1 GLTRQTYLDA
11 FSAAQF
17 AARLSDGI
25 GIAEVARAA
34 RSAPR
39 PAGDEATPGDV
50 LLDAFVT
57 LTEDYAAAVPA
68 GRNALA
74 RLRSDTNPAG
84 ETLRWLWQG
93 CVLAL
98 ELWDDESAYVL
109 SERHLQVARK
119 TGALSELPLALGSH
133 TPILVFC
140 GEIAAAASLAGEA
153 RSVLQAAGIAEAPYG
168 ALILY
173 AWQGR
178 ARDARGNLPRRGCR
192 GRHLRVLARRPVQ
205 RPRRIRRGADRRPGR
220 LRGSDRDGGP
230 QLEPGRTDRVRGT
243 SRDARSGR
251 GHTRPAD
258 QEGPGL
264 PNGLGSRHRGPV
276 TCPAEHERRT
286 PVP

>member
-1 GLTRQTYLDA
+1 RTRRALAAASASVQAGAFDAAGTLLTIARVGPVDELQRAQADLISAQMAFASSRGNDATLLLLAAAQRLQPLDLGFTRQTYLDA

-17 AARLSDGI
+17 AARLNDGV

-39 PAGDEATPGDV
+39 PAGDV

-109 SERHLQVARK
+109 S
-119 TGALSELPLALGSH
+119 
-133 TPILVFC
+133 
-140 GEIAAAASLAGEA
+140 
-153 RSVLQAAGIAEAPYG
+153 
-168 ALILY
+168 
-173 AWQGR
+173 
-178 ARDARGNLPRRGCR
+178 
-192 GRHLRVLARRPVQ
+192 
-205 RPRRIRRGADRRPGR
+205 
-220 LRGSDRDGGP
+220 
-230 QLEPGRTDRVRGT
+230 
-243 SRDARSGR
+243 
-251 GHTRPAD
+251 
-258 QEGPGL
+258 
-264 PNGLGSRHRGPV
+264 
-276 TCPAEHERRT
+276 
-286 PVP
+286 